1 MNDIYKF
8 MLLQQISELEKRIE
22 ELERDSHPRAKF
34 ICLECGNKAER
45 LEE

>member
-1 MNDIYKF
+1 MSDIYQF
-8 MLLQQISELEKRIE
+8 MLLKQVEDLEKRIK
-22 ELERDSHPRAKF
+22 ELEKHAHPKAKF